1 MNKRLQEDAG
11 MIVQDYKLAKD
22 PEEQI
27 EIMAQT
33 HGASTAEVRCLLAEH
48 GAYKINGEHIAKA
61 LEILQKGGKNHGFAN
76 LRSYISAFGQ
86 CGAKQAKRIIL
97 DYRKQPWDGRPEVAI
112 PDEKFAK
119 VFDEKPIGKAAKPK
133 QEKEKLGF
141 SEEDKNMIA
150 YGLNV
155 LLSERNTLKLR
166 IQAELQEKQ
175 KAFED
180 AKKAYEE
187 AKASA
192 DMAAAAVQNVKNLLE
207 RIRSEGVTWQD

>member
-1 MNKRLQEDAG
+1 

-33 HGASTAEVRCLLAEH
+33 HGASTAEVRYLLAEH

-97 DYRKQPWDGRPEVAI
+97 DYRKQPWDRRPEVAI
-112 PDEKFAK
+112 PDEEFAK

-133 QEKEKLGF
+133 QEKKKRGF
-141 SEEDKNMIA
+141 SEKDKDMII

-155 LLSERNTLKLR
+155 LLSGRSALLADAT
-166 IQAELQEKQ
+166 AEVQEKY
-175 KAFED
+175 KVFDE

-187 AKASA
+187 AKKAE
-192 DMAAAAVQNVKNLLE
+192 DMAAAAVQNVNDLLE

>member
-1 MNKRLQEDAG
+1 

-33 HGASTAEVRCLLAEH
+33 HGTSTAEVRCLLAEH

-86 CGAKQAKRIIL
+86 CGAKQAKKILL

-112 PDEKFAK
+112 PDEEFAK

-133 QEKEKLGF
+133 QEKKKRGF

-166 IQAELQEKQ
+166 LQAELQEKY
-175 KAFED
+175 KAFDD